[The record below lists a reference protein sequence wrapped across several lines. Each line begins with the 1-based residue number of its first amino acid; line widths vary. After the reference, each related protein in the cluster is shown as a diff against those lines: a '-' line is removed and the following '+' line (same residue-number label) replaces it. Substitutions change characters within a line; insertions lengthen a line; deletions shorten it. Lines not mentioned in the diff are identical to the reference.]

1 VVTRW
6 PPSGRERRKKRHTMP
21 RTLPPGAAWHG
32 YAGIANADLPR
43 SADLDPGVAI
53 LKTLP

>member
-1 VVTRW
+1 
-6 PPSGRERRKKRHTMP
+6 M
-21 RTLPPGAAWHG
+21 PPGAAWHG